1 MYRLLRPA
9 LFRLGPERAHALVM
23 AAAVFAARHPGALRL
38 LELALAQPD
47 PRLAVPAFGLRFPN
61 PIGLAAG
68 FDKDG
73 VAAAAWPAFGFGYT
87 ELGTVTALAQPGNP
101 PPRVFR
107 YPEAEAVINRM
118 GFNNAGAEAL
128 ARQVA
133 AARRAPWWGD
143 APVGV
148 NVGKSRAVPLDDAVD
163 DYRRALESV
172 WSVADYLVLNVSS
185 PNTPGL
191 RELQEG
197 ERLEA
202 LLALTVS
209 LRERLGDKPLLLKLS
224 PDLDDDRLDGIAL
237 STERYGVSGIVA
249 VNTTVARSGLRHDP
263 GEPGGLS
270 GRPLAERALEVLRAL
285 RARTRLPLVAVG
297 GIDSADAVIERLRAG
312 ATLVQLYT
320 GWIFRGPGLPRRIAR
335 GLLAFLEREEAPD
348 LQTWLSRRDAA

>member
-1 MYRLLRPA
+1 
-9 LFRLGPERAHALVM
+9 
-23 AAAVFAARHPGALRL
+23 
-38 LELALAQPD
+38 
-47 PRLAVPAFGLRFPN
+47 
-61 PIGLAAG
+61 
-68 FDKDG
+68 
-73 VAAAAWPAFGFGYT
+73 
-87 ELGTVTALAQPGNP
+87 
-101 PPRVFR
+101 
-107 YPEAEAVINRM
+107 
-118 GFNNAGAEAL
+118 
-128 ARQVA
+128 
-133 AARRAPWWGD
+133 
-143 APVGV
+143 VGV